1 MRFTGK
7 RAVVTGGA
15 SGIGKATAL
24 RLVAEGAEVW
34 IGDIDEAGGRDL
46 AETSNGR
53 IHFQRTDVLQASDI
67 EALMHAADAAGG
79 LDVVFN
85 NAGAGG
91 SRDPIEQISP
101 DDWNRTQAL
110 LLRSVALGIRYAAPL
125 MIARAA
131 AGGSDT
137 SGRGNGGGDNNAGGS
152 SGGGSSGA
160 IVNTASIAALQT
172 GAAPTA
178 YSVAK
183 AGVLHLTTMAA
194 ADLSRYGIRVNAVC
208 PGFIT
213 TNIFTSA
220 LGISGDKLAQANGAI
235 GHIAGKAQPL
245 QRAGRAEDIAAAVA
259 YLASD
264 DAAFVTGTHI
274 TVDGGMTIGPRHSWD
289 PHVPSLF
296 SALEAFAG

>member
-1 MRFTGK
+1 MRFAGK
-7 RAVVTGGA
+7 RAVITGGA
-15 SGIGKATAL
+15 SGIGLATAL
-24 RLVAEGAEVW
+24 RLASEGADIW
-34 IGDIDEAGGRDL
+34 IGDIDEAGGRAV

-53 IHFQRTDVLQASDI
+53 IHFQRTDVTKLGDI

-79 LDVVFN
+79 LDIVFN

-91 SRDPIEQISP
+91 SRDKIDAISA
-101 DDWNRTQAL
+101 DDWDGTLDL
-110 LLRSVALGIRYAAPL
+110 LLRSVAMGIRYAAPL
-125 MIARAA
+125 MMKR
-131 AGGSDT
+131 GG
-137 SGRGNGGGDNNAGGS
+137 
-152 SGGGSSGA
+152 GA

-183 AGVLHLTTMAA
+183 AGVLHLSKMAA
-194 ADLSRYGIRVNAVC
+194 ADLAQHNIRVNAVC

-220 LGISGDKLAQANGAI
+220 MGIEGAKRDAANQMIGGIAQQ
-235 GHIAGKAQPL
+235 AQPIA
-245 QRAGRAEDIAAAVA
+245 RAGRPEDIAGAVA

-274 TVDGGMTIGPRHSWD
+274 VVDGGMTIGPRHSWD
-289 PHVPSLF
+289 PASPSLF
-296 SALEAFAG
+296 STLEAFQ

>member
-1 MRFTGK
+1 MRFSGK

-15 SGIGKATAL
+15 SGIGRAAAL

-34 IGDIDEAGGRDL
+34 IGDIDEAAGRDL

-53 IHFQRTDVLQASDI
+53 IHFLRTDVTQAGDI
-67 EALMHAADAAGG
+67 EALMTTADAH
-79 LDVVFN
+79 VVFN

-91 SRDPIEQISP
+91 SRSPIHEISP
-101 DDWNRTQAL
+101 DDWDRTQGL

-125 MIARAA
+125 MIARGAN
-131 AGGSDT
+131 GL
-137 SGRGNGGGDNNAGGS
+137 GGGT
-152 SGGGSSGA
+152 

-213 TNIFTSA
+213 TNIFTAS
-220 LGISGDKLAQANGAI
+220 LGIEGDKRIQANSAI
-235 GHIAGKAQPL
+235 AHIAATAQPL
-245 QRAGRAEDIAAAVA
+245 QRAGRPEDIAAAVA

-264 DAAFVTGTHI
+264 DASFVTGTHI

-289 PHVPSLF
+289 AAAPSLF
-296 SALEAFAG
+296 SALEALP